1 MAAPEVK
8 NVNKNIDRDFDLFR
22 ITHGKKLN
30 QEGHNL
36 ILSGEFFVRKDEKL
50 LKRFES
56 NPIGNLVHVR
66 DLLGPAFHGFCID
79 ADPPFAAETGLHNP
93 DPDVWVW
100 LHTQNE
106 KSRGPKGFQNL
117 LRSGAMRTWT
127 TPTNMSCSR
136 SSSLTMTAS
145 PVQPAGCGNS
155 RRASDSCTTNVVA
168 VSAERRHGRGGT
180 RRLTSKPPSRPSQ
193 GEQKVVTVQRAR
205 ARPPFQRGVWLY
217 CCQKTAK

>member
-106 KSRGPKGFQNL
+106 KIEGPEGVPKSLEEWRNENPDNAHKYVLLTEFVLDHDRFPRSASRVRKLEEGFGQ
-117 LRSGAMRTWT
+117 
-127 TPTNMSCSR
+127 
-136 SSSLTMTAS
+136 
-145 PVQPAGCGNS
+145 
-155 RRASDSCTTNVVA
+155 
-168 VSAERRHGRGGT
+168 
-180 RRLTSKPPSRPSQ
+180 
-193 GEQKVVTVQRAR
+193 
-205 ARPPFQRGVWLY
+205 LY
-217 CCQKTAK
+217 H